1 MQVGPL
7 IFSTT
12 TVRSFLSCQVHPEKE
27 LPMKD
32 LALVGPILVV
42 GATLLVSV
50 NWSTSQPNLSLTQ
63 ELVFLAFLLGLLFAW
78 HRGKQSAAERLKAIE
93 LGWDVSEGLPSSSLN
108 RSAVAVGL
116 GTPVSLVGLASMA
129 SSSRPEL
136 ASPIWFSACLLGM
149 TTLIC
154 GTILLLRH
162 PAGSSPRESG
172 RPRAIVV
179 KTKADPDEFDVAGQR
194 GSNGHPPE
202 ERS

>member
-1 MQVGPL
+1 
-7 IFSTT
+7 
-12 TVRSFLSCQVHPEKE
+12 
-27 LPMKD
+27 MKD

-42 GATLLVSV
+42 GGTLLVSV
-50 NWSTSQPNLSLTQ
+50 NWSTSHHNPNLTQ
-63 ELVFLAFLLGLLFAW
+63 ELVFLAFLLGLLLAW

-93 LGWDVSEGLPSSSLN
+93 LGWDVSECLPSSSLN
-108 RSAVAVGL
+108 RSAVAVGI
-116 GTPVSLVGLASMA
+116 GTPVSLLGLASMA

-136 ASPIWFSACLLGM
+136 ASPIWVSASLLGM

-162 PAGSSPRESG
+162 PASSSTRESS
-172 RPRAIVV
+172 RPRAIVL
-179 KTKADPDEFDVAGQR
+179 KTNADPDEFDVAGQR